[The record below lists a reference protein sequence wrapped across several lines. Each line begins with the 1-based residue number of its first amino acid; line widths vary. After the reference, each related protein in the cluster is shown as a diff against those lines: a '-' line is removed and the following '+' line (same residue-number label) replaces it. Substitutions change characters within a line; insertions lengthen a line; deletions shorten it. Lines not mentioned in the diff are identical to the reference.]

1 MSIIFDLERT
11 NQLNLLPDKDLVD
24 LCPPIEP
31 YQVTENRKYSNFD
44 PTYFVVEPEET
55 EQITQLN
62 QLLNREIPTRLV
74 TEKGENVHI
83 PESILMVL
91 RYSVAALAS
100 GQVIE
105 LNVTH
110 QDLTIEEA
118 ANLLNVSNSCLIK
131 LLEQGQILS
140 TNIGSYKR
148 IKREDL
154 LIYKEKKYREREQI
168 LNNLVAMTE
177 AEGLYRK
184 DEELNL
190 DDSRA

>member
-1 MSIIFDLERT
+1 MS
-11 NQLNLLPDKDLVD
+11 
-24 LCPPIEP
+24 
-31 YQVTENRKYSNFD
+31 KYSNFD
-44 PTYFVVEPEET
+44 PTHFVVEPEET

-74 TEKGENVHI
+74 TEQGENVHI
-83 PESILMVL
+83 PESVLMVL

-100 GQVIE
+100 GQVIQ
-105 LNVTH
+105 LNVTP

-118 ANLLNVSNSCLIK
+118 ANLLNVSNSYLIK
-131 LLEQGQILS
+131 LLEQRQILS
-140 TNIGSYKR
+140 TNVGSDRR

-154 LIYKEKKYREREQI
+154 LIYKERKYREREQI

>member
-1 MSIIFDLERT
+1 MS
-11 NQLNLLPDKDLVD
+11 
-24 LCPPIEP
+24 
-31 YQVTENRKYSNFD
+31 KYSNFD
-44 PTYFVVEPEET
+44 PTHFVVEPEET

-74 TEKGENVHI
+74 TEQGENIHI
-83 PESILMVL
+83 PESVLMVL

-100 GQVIE
+100 GQVIQ
-105 LNVTH
+105 LNVTP
-110 QDLTIEEA
+110 QNLTIEEA
-118 ANLLNVSNSCLIK
+118 ANLLNVSNSYLIK

-140 TNIGSYKR
+140 NNVGSDRR

-154 LIYKEKKYREREQI
+154 LIYKERKYREREQI

-177 AEGLYRK
+177 AEGLYKK

>member
-1 MSIIFDLERT
+1 MS
-11 NQLNLLPDKDLVD
+11 
-24 LCPPIEP
+24 
-31 YQVTENRKYSNFD
+31 KYSNFD
-44 PTYFVVEPEET
+44 PTHFVVEPEET

-74 TEKGENVHI
+74 TEQGENVYI
-83 PESILMVL
+83 PESVLMVL

-100 GQVIE
+100 GQVIQ

-118 ANLLNVSNSCLIK
+118 ANLLNVSNSYLIK

-140 TNIGSYKR
+140 TNLGSDRR

-168 LNNLVAMTE
+168 LNHLVAMTE

-184 DEELNL
+184 DEKLNL

>member
-1 MSIIFDLERT
+1 MS
-11 NQLNLLPDKDLVD
+11 
-24 LCPPIEP
+24 
-31 YQVTENRKYSNFD
+31 KYSNFD
-44 PTYFVVEPEET
+44 PTHFVVEPEET

-74 TEKGENVHI
+74 TEQGENVYI
-83 PESILMVL
+83 PESVLMVL

-100 GQVIE
+100 GQVIQ

-118 ANLLNVSNSCLIK
+118 ANLLNVSNSYLIK

-140 TNIGSYKR
+140 TNVGSDRR

-168 LNNLVAMTE
+168 LNHLVAMTE

-184 DEELNL
+184 DEKLNL

>member
-1 MSIIFDLERT
+1 MS
-11 NQLNLLPDKDLVD
+11 
-24 LCPPIEP
+24 
-31 YQVTENRKYSNFD
+31 KYSNFD
-44 PTYFVVEPEET
+44 PTHFVVEPEET

-74 TEKGENVHI
+74 TEQGENVHI
-83 PESILMVL
+83 PESVLMVL

-100 GQVIE
+100 GQVIQ
-105 LNVTH
+105 LNVTP

-118 ANLLNVSNSCLIK
+118 ANLLNVSNSYLIK
-131 LLEQGQILS
+131 LLEQWQILS
-140 TNIGSYKR
+140 TNVGSDRR

-154 LIYKEKKYREREQI
+154 LIYKERKYREREQI
-168 LNNLVAMTE
+168 LNHLVAMTE

>member
-1 MSIIFDLERT
+1 MS
-11 NQLNLLPDKDLVD
+11 KD
-24 LCPPIEP
+24 
-31 YQVTENRKYSNFD
+31 SNFD
-44 PTYFVVEPEET
+44 PTHFVVEPEET

-74 TEKGENVHI
+74 TEQGENVHI
-83 PESILMVL
+83 PESVLMVL

-100 GQVIE
+100 GQVIQ
-105 LNVTH
+105 LNVTP

-118 ANLLNVSNSCLIK
+118 ANLLNVSNSYLIK
-131 LLEQGQILS
+131 LLEQRQILS
-140 TNIGSYKR
+140 TNVGSDRR

-154 LIYKEKKYREREQI
+154 LVYKERKYREREQI

-177 AEGLYRK
+177 AEGLYKK

>member
-1 MSIIFDLERT
+1 MS
-11 NQLNLLPDKDLVD
+11 
-24 LCPPIEP
+24 
-31 YQVTENRKYSNFD
+31 KYSNFD
-44 PTYFVVEPEET
+44 PTHFVVEPEET

-74 TEKGENVHI
+74 TEQGENIHI
-83 PESILMVL
+83 PESVLMVL

-100 GQVIE
+100 GQVIQ
-105 LNVTH
+105 LNVTP
-110 QDLTIEEA
+110 QNLSIEEA
-118 ANLLNVSNSCLIK
+118 ANLLNVSNSYLIK

-140 TNIGSYKR
+140 NNVGSDRR

-154 LIYKEKKYREREQI
+154 LIYKERKSREREQI

-177 AEGLYRK
+177 AEGLYKK

>member
-1 MSIIFDLERT
+1 MS
-11 NQLNLLPDKDLVD
+11 
-24 LCPPIEP
+24 
-31 YQVTENRKYSNFD
+31 KYSNFD
-44 PTYFVVEPEET
+44 PTHFVVEPEET

-74 TEKGENVHI
+74 TEQGENVHI
-83 PESILMVL
+83 PESVLMVL

-100 GQVIE
+100 GQVIQ
-105 LNVTH
+105 LNVTP
-110 QDLTIEEA
+110 QNLTIEEA
-118 ANLLNVSNSCLIK
+118 ANLLNVSNSYLIK
-131 LLEQGQILS
+131 LLEQRQILS
-140 TNIGSYKR
+140 TNVGSDRR

-154 LIYKEKKYREREQI
+154 LIYKERKYREREQI

>member
-1 MSIIFDLERT
+1 MS
-11 NQLNLLPDKDLVD
+11 
-24 LCPPIEP
+24 
-31 YQVTENRKYSNFD
+31 KYSNFD
-44 PTYFVVEPEET
+44 PTHFVVEPEET

-74 TEKGENVHI
+74 TEHGENIHI
-83 PESILMVL
+83 PESVLMVL

-100 GQVIE
+100 GQVIQ
-105 LNVTH
+105 LNVTP

-118 ANLLNVSNSCLIK
+118 ANLLNVSNSYLIK

-140 TNIGSYKR
+140 TNVGSDRR

>member
-1 MSIIFDLERT
+1 
-11 NQLNLLPDKDLVD
+11 
-24 LCPPIEP
+24 
-31 YQVTENRKYSNFD
+31 
-44 PTYFVVEPEET
+44 
-55 EQITQLN
+55 
-62 QLLNREIPTRLV
+62 
-74 TEKGENVHI
+74 
-83 PESILMVL
+83 MVL

-100 GQVIE
+100 GQVIQ

-118 ANLLNVSNSCLIK
+118 ANLLNVSNSYLIK

-140 TNIGSYKR
+140 TNLGSDLR

>member
-1 MSIIFDLERT
+1 MS
-11 NQLNLLPDKDLVD
+11 
-24 LCPPIEP
+24 
-31 YQVTENRKYSNFD
+31 KYSNFD
-44 PTYFVVEPEET
+44 PTHFVVEPEET

-74 TEKGENVHI
+74 TEQGENIHI
-83 PESILMVL
+83 PESVLMVL

-100 GQVIE
+100 GQVIQ
-105 LNVTH
+105 LNVTP

-118 ANLLNVSNSCLIK
+118 ANLLNVSNSYLIK

-140 TNIGSYKR
+140 TNVGSDRR

-154 LIYKEKKYREREQI
+154 LIYKEEKDREREQI

>member
-1 MSIIFDLERT
+1 MS
-11 NQLNLLPDKDLVD
+11 
-24 LCPPIEP
+24 
-31 YQVTENRKYSNFD
+31 KYSNFD
-44 PTYFVVEPEET
+44 PTHFVVEPEET

-74 TEKGENVHI
+74 TEQGENVHI
-83 PESILMVL
+83 PESVLMVL

-100 GQVIE
+100 GQVIQ
-105 LNVTH
+105 LNVTP

-118 ANLLNVSNSCLIK
+118 ANLLNVSNSYLIK
-131 LLEQGQILS
+131 LLEQRQILS
-140 TNIGSYKR
+140 TNVGSDRR

-154 LIYKEKKYREREQI
+154 VIYKERKYREREQI

>member
-1 MSIIFDLERT
+1 MS
-11 NQLNLLPDKDLVD
+11 
-24 LCPPIEP
+24 
-31 YQVTENRKYSNFD
+31 KYSNFD
-44 PTYFVVEPEET
+44 PTHFVVEPEET

-74 TEKGENVHI
+74 TEQGENVYI
-83 PESILMVL
+83 PESVLMVL

-100 GQVIE
+100 GQVIQ

-118 ANLLNVSNSCLIK
+118 ANLLNVSNSYLIK

-140 TNIGSYKR
+140 TNVSSDRR

-184 DEELNL
+184 DEKLNL

>member
-1 MSIIFDLERT
+1 MS
-11 NQLNLLPDKDLVD
+11 
-24 LCPPIEP
+24 
-31 YQVTENRKYSNFD
+31 KYSNFD
-44 PTYFVVEPEET
+44 PTHFVVEPEET

-74 TEKGENVHI
+74 TEQGENVHI
-83 PESILMVL
+83 PESVLMVL

-100 GQVIE
+100 GQVIQ
-105 LNVTH
+105 LNVTP

-118 ANLLNVSNSCLIK
+118 ANLLNVSNSYLIK
-131 LLEQGQILS
+131 LLEQWQILS
-140 TNIGSYKR
+140 TNVGSDRR

-154 LIYKEKKYREREQI
+154 LIYKERKYREREQI

>member
-1 MSIIFDLERT
+1 
-11 NQLNLLPDKDLVD
+11 
-24 LCPPIEP
+24 
-31 YQVTENRKYSNFD
+31 
-44 PTYFVVEPEET
+44 
-55 EQITQLN
+55 
-62 QLLNREIPTRLV
+62 
-74 TEKGENVHI
+74 
-83 PESILMVL
+83 MVL

-100 GQVIE
+100 GQVIQ
-105 LNVTH
+105 LNVTP

-118 ANLLNVSNSCLIK
+118 ANLLNVSNSYLIK

-140 TNIGSYKR
+140 TNVGSDRR

-177 AEGLYRK
+177 AEGLYKK

>member
-1 MSIIFDLERT
+1 MS
-11 NQLNLLPDKDLVD
+11 
-24 LCPPIEP
+24 
-31 YQVTENRKYSNFD
+31 KYSNFD
-44 PTYFVVEPEET
+44 LTHFVVEPEET

-74 TEKGENVHI
+74 TEQGENVHI
-83 PESILMVL
+83 PESVLMVL

-100 GQVIE
+100 GQVIQ
-105 LNVTH
+105 LNVTP

-118 ANLLNVSNSCLIK
+118 ANLLNVSNSYLIK

-140 TNIGSYKR
+140 TNVGSDRR

-154 LIYKEKKYREREQI
+154 LIYKERKYREREQI

>member
-1 MSIIFDLERT
+1 MS
-11 NQLNLLPDKDLVD
+11 
-24 LCPPIEP
+24 
-31 YQVTENRKYSNFD
+31 KYSNFD
-44 PTYFVVEPEET
+44 LNHLVVEPEET

-74 TEKGENVHI
+74 TEQGENVYI
-83 PESILMVL
+83 PESVLMVL

-100 GQVIE
+100 GQVIQ
-105 LNVTH
+105 LNVTP

-118 ANLLNVSNSCLIK
+118 ANLLNVSNSYLIK

-140 TNIGSYKR
+140 TNVGSDRR

-184 DEELNL
+184 DEKLNL

>member
-1 MSIIFDLERT
+1 MS
-11 NQLNLLPDKDLVD
+11 
-24 LCPPIEP
+24 
-31 YQVTENRKYSNFD
+31 KYSNFD
-44 PTYFVVEPEET
+44 PTHFVVEPEET

-74 TEKGENVHI
+74 TEQGENVHI
-83 PESILMVL
+83 PESVLMVL

-100 GQVIE
+100 GQVIQ
-105 LNVTH
+105 LNVTP
-110 QDLTIEEA
+110 QNLTIEEA
-118 ANLLNVSNSCLIK
+118 ANLLNVSNSYLIK

-140 TNIGSYKR
+140 NNVGSDRR

-154 LIYKEKKYREREQI
+154 LIYKERKYREREQI

-177 AEGLYRK
+177 AEGLYKK

>member
-1 MSIIFDLERT
+1 MS
-11 NQLNLLPDKDLVD
+11 
-24 LCPPIEP
+24 
-31 YQVTENRKYSNFD
+31 KYSNFD
-44 PTYFVVEPEET
+44 LNHLVVEPEET

-74 TEKGENVHI
+74 TEQGENVYI
-83 PESILMVL
+83 PESVLMVL

-100 GQVIE
+100 GQVIQ

-118 ANLLNVSNSCLIK
+118 ANLLNVSNSYLIK

-140 TNIGSYKR
+140 TNVGSDRR

-184 DEELNL
+184 DEKLNL

>member
-1 MSIIFDLERT
+1 MS
-11 NQLNLLPDKDLVD
+11 
-24 LCPPIEP
+24 
-31 YQVTENRKYSNFD
+31 KYSNFD
-44 PTYFVVEPEET
+44 PTHFLVEPEET
-55 EQITQLN
+55 EQITQLH
-62 QLLNREIPTRLV
+62 QLLNREIPTSLV
-74 TEKGENVHI
+74 TEQGEHVYS
-83 PESILMVL
+83 PESVLMVL

-100 GQVIE
+100 GQVIQ

-118 ANLLNVSNSCLIK
+118 ANLLNVSNSYLIK

-140 TNIGSYKR
+140 TNVGSDRR

>member
-1 MSIIFDLERT
+1 MS
-11 NQLNLLPDKDLVD
+11 
-24 LCPPIEP
+24 
-31 YQVTENRKYSNFD
+31 KYSNFD
-44 PTYFVVEPEET
+44 PTHFVVEPEET

-74 TEKGENVHI
+74 TEQGENVHI
-83 PESILMVL
+83 PESVLMVL

-100 GQVIE
+100 GQVIQ
-105 LNVTH
+105 LNVTP
-110 QDLTIEEA
+110 QNLTIEEA
-118 ANLLNVSNSCLIK
+118 ANLLNVSNSYLIK

-140 TNIGSYKR
+140 NNVGSDRR

-154 LIYKEKKYREREQI
+154 LIYKERKYREREQI

>member
-1 MSIIFDLERT
+1 MS
-11 NQLNLLPDKDLVD
+11 
-24 LCPPIEP
+24 
-31 YQVTENRKYSNFD
+31 KYSNFD
-44 PTYFVVEPEET
+44 LNHLVVEPEET

-74 TEKGENVHI
+74 TEQGENVYI
-83 PESILMVL
+83 PESVLMVL

-100 GQVIE
+100 GQVIQ

-118 ANLLNVSNSCLIK
+118 ANLLNVSNSYLIK

-140 TNIGSYKR
+140 TNVGSDRR

-154 LIYKEKKYREREQI
+154 LIYKEKKYREIEQI
-168 LNNLVAMTE
+168 LNNLIAMTE

>member
-1 MSIIFDLERT
+1 MS
-11 NQLNLLPDKDLVD
+11 
-24 LCPPIEP
+24 
-31 YQVTENRKYSNFD
+31 KYSNFD
-44 PTYFVVEPEET
+44 PTHFVVEPEET

-74 TEKGENVHI
+74 TEQGENIHI
-83 PESILMVL
+83 PESVLMVL

-100 GQVIE
+100 GQVIQ
-105 LNVTH
+105 LNVTP

-118 ANLLNVSNSCLIK
+118 ANLLNVSNSYLIK
-131 LLEQGQILS
+131 LLEQRQILS
-140 TNIGSYKR
+140 TNVGSDRR

-154 LIYKEKKYREREQI
+154 LIYKERKYREREQI

-177 AEGLYRK
+177 AEGLYKK

>member
-1 MSIIFDLERT
+1 MS
-11 NQLNLLPDKDLVD
+11 
-24 LCPPIEP
+24 
-31 YQVTENRKYSNFD
+31 KYSNFD
-44 PTYFVVEPEET
+44 PTHFVVEPEET

-74 TEKGENVHI
+74 TEQGENVYI
-83 PESILMVL
+83 PESVLMVL

-100 GQVIE
+100 GQVIQ

-118 ANLLNVSNSCLIK
+118 ANLLNVSNSYLIK

-140 TNIGSYKR
+140 TNVGSDRR

-154 LIYKEKKYREREQI
+154 LIYKEKKYRERGQI

-184 DEELNL
+184 DEKLNL

>member
-1 MSIIFDLERT
+1 MS
-11 NQLNLLPDKDLVD
+11 
-24 LCPPIEP
+24 
-31 YQVTENRKYSNFD
+31 KYSNFD
-44 PTYFVVEPEET
+44 PTHFVVEPEET

-62 QLLNREIPTRLV
+62 QLLNRERPTRLV
-74 TEKGENVHI
+74 TEQGENVYI
-83 PESILMVL
+83 PESVLMVL

-100 GQVIE
+100 GQVIQ

-118 ANLLNVSNSCLIK
+118 ANLLNVSNSYLIK

-140 TNIGSYKR
+140 TNVGSDRR

-184 DEELNL
+184 DEKLNL

>member
-1 MSIIFDLERT
+1 MS
-11 NQLNLLPDKDLVD
+11 
-24 LCPPIEP
+24 
-31 YQVTENRKYSNFD
+31 KYSNFD
-44 PTYFVVEPEET
+44 PTHFVVEPEET

-74 TEKGENVHI
+74 TEQGENVHI
-83 PESILMVL
+83 PESVLMVL

-100 GQVIE
+100 GQVIQ
-105 LNVTH
+105 LNVTP

-118 ANLLNVSNSCLIK
+118 ANLLNVSNSYLIK
-131 LLEQGQILS
+131 LLEQRQILS
-140 TNIGSYKR
+140 TNVGSDRR

-154 LIYKEKKYREREQI
+154 LIYKERKYREREQI

-177 AEGLYRK
+177 AEGLYKK

>member
-1 MSIIFDLERT
+1 
-11 NQLNLLPDKDLVD
+11 
-24 LCPPIEP
+24 
-31 YQVTENRKYSNFD
+31 
-44 PTYFVVEPEET
+44 
-55 EQITQLN
+55 
-62 QLLNREIPTRLV
+62 
-74 TEKGENVHI
+74 
-83 PESILMVL
+83 MVL

-100 GQVIE
+100 GQVIQ

-118 ANLLNVSNSCLIK
+118 ANLLNVSNSYLIK

-140 TNIGSYKR
+140 TNVGSDLR

>member
-1 MSIIFDLERT
+1 MS
-11 NQLNLLPDKDLVD
+11 
-24 LCPPIEP
+24 
-31 YQVTENRKYSNFD
+31 KYSNFD
-44 PTYFVVEPEET
+44 PTHFVVEPEET

-74 TEKGENVHI
+74 TEQGENVHI
-83 PESILMVL
+83 PESVLMVL

-100 GQVIE
+100 GQVIQ
-105 LNVTH
+105 LNVTP

-118 ANLLNVSNSCLIK
+118 ANLLNVSNSYLIK
-131 LLEQGQILS
+131 LLEQRQILS
-140 TNIGSYKR
+140 TNVGSDRR

>member
-1 MSIIFDLERT
+1 MS
-11 NQLNLLPDKDLVD
+11 
-24 LCPPIEP
+24 
-31 YQVTENRKYSNFD
+31 KYSNFD
-44 PTYFVVEPEET
+44 PTHFVVEPEET

-74 TEKGENVHI
+74 TEQGENVHI
-83 PESILMVL
+83 PESVLMVL

-100 GQVIE
+100 GQVIQ
-105 LNVTH
+105 LNVTP

-118 ANLLNVSNSCLIK
+118 ANLLNVSNSYLIK

-140 TNIGSYKR
+140 TNVGSDR
-148 IKREDL
+148 GIKREDL
-154 LIYKEKKYREREQI
+154 LIYKERKYREREQI